1 MKTMPFALALILTF
15 LLAACSGRQAPDNDG
30 PAAAPSRD
38 EHAEG
43 ATRAAPEA
51 DDDDDDAKDHLDV
64 APDVQKRLGI
74 AVAPV
79 TSQPLAI
86 ALRATG
92 SVQPI
97 ESRLAHVRPLAQ
109 GRILEVLVK
118 IGDRVSRGQPLARF
132 DNVEAGTVAT
142 DRDRARAE
150 LARLRVQLGTATR
163 QVERAR
169 RLAEIGAASQREYEA
184 SLGEQQQIEAS
195 IHAQESVIAGLDVR
209 LRRFGTADA
218 PADAS
223 SVAEVSSPIAGV
235 LVRAAAAPG
244 DVVDATTELFT
255 VADISRLYVEARV
268 FEKDLGAVRKGQAA
282 TITVDAYP
290 DERLPGTVAAVGAAL
305 DPRTRSVPVR
315 VEVANTGDRLKLDM
329 FARIA
334 LATDATEQA
343 LAVPRDAVQ
352 VIEGRQVVFI
362 RSGDTE
368 FRVRPVAVGR
378 LSGRL
383 IEITEGLTAGDVV
396 VTTGAFKLKSAL
408 LAGTLGD
415 DDDDEAKEP
424 QR

>member
-1 MKTMPFALALILTF
+1 MNTTALSLALTLTL
-15 LLAACSGRQAPDNDG
+15 LLAACSGRPAPDNDG
-30 PAAAPSRD
+30 CTAAASPD
-38 EHAEG
+38 AQAEG
-43 ATRAAPEA
+43 ATQAAP
-51 DDDDDDAKDHLDV
+51 DDDDDAEAKDHVDI

-79 TSQPLAI
+79 TSQPLAV

-109 GRILEVLVK
+109 GRILDVLVK
-118 IGDRVSRGQPLARF
+118 VGDRVSRGQPLARF
-132 DNVEAGTVAT
+132 DNVEAGAVAT
-142 DRDRARAE
+142 ERDRARAE

-169 RLAEIGAASQREYEA
+169 RLAEIGAVPQREYEA
-184 SLGEQQQIEAS
+184 SLGEQQQLEAS
-195 IHAQESVIAGLDVR
+195 IRAQESAIAGLDLR

-218 PADAS
+218 AADAS
-223 SVAEVSSPIAGV
+223 SVATIPSPITGV

-255 VADISRLYVEARV
+255 VADISRLYVEAQV
-268 FEKDLGAVRKGQAA
+268 FEKDLGAVRKGQPA

-290 DERLPGTVAAVGAAL
+290 DDRLPGTVAVVGAAL
-305 DPRTRSVPVR
+305 DARTRTVPVR

-329 FARIA
+329 FARVA
-334 LATDATEQA
+334 LATEATDQA
-343 LAVPRDAVQ
+343 IAVPREAVQ
-352 VIEGRQVVFI
+352 NLDGRQVVFI

-368 FRVRPVAVGR
+368 FRVRHVAVGR

-383 IEITEGLTAGDVV
+383 IEITEGITTGDVV
-396 VTTGAFKLKSAL
+396 VTTGAFKLKSAM

-415 DDDDEAKEP
+415 DDDDAKEP
-424 QR
+424 QQ

>member
-1 MKTMPFALALILTF
+1 MKTMPLALTLILLF
-15 LLAACSGRQAPDNDG
+15 LLAACGGRQAPDNDG
-30 PAAAPSRD
+30 RTAAPSPD
-38 EHAEG
+38 AQAEG
-43 ATRAAPEA
+43 ATRAAPDD
-51 DDDDDDAKDHLDV
+51 DDDDDDAKDHLEV

-79 TSQPLAI
+79 ASQPLAI

-109 GRILEVLVK
+109 GRILDVLVK
-118 IGDRVSRGQPLARF
+118 VGDRVSRGQPLARF
-132 DNVEAGTVAT
+132 DNVEAGAVAT
-142 DRDRARAE
+142 ERDRARAE

-169 RLAEIGAASQREYEA
+169 RLAEIGAAPQREYEA

-195 IHAQESVIAGLDVR
+195 IHAQESAIAGLDVR

-218 PADAS
+218 AADAS
-223 SVAEVSSPIAGV
+223 SVAAISSPIAGV

-255 VADISRLYVEARV
+255 VADISRLYVEAQV

-290 DERLPGTVAAVGAAL
+290 DERLPGTVAVIGAAL

-315 VEVANTGDRLKLDM
+315 VELANAGDRLKLDM
-329 FARIA
+329 FARVA
-334 LATDATEQA
+334 LATEATEQA
-343 LAVPRDAVQ
+343 IAVPREAVQ
-352 VIEGRQVVFI
+352 LLEGRQVVFI
-362 RSGDTE
+362 RSGATE
-368 FRVRPVAVGR
+368 FRVRPVTVGR

-383 IEITEGLTAGDVV
+383 VEITEGLAAGDLV

-415 DDDDEAKEP
+415 DDDDEAKES

>member
-1 MKTMPFALALILTF
+1 MKTMPLALTLMLTV

-30 PAAAPSRD
+30 RTAAPPGAQ
-38 EHAEG
+38 AEG
-43 ATRAAPEA
+43 ATRAAPDD
-51 DDDDDDAKDHLDV
+51 DDDDDDAKDHVDV

-74 AVAPV
+74 TVASV
-79 TSQPLAI
+79 ASQPLAV

-109 GRILEVLVK
+109 GRILDVLVK
-118 IGDRVSRGQPLARF
+118 VGDRVSRGQPLARF
-132 DNVEAGTVAT
+132 DNVEAGAVAT
-142 DRDRARAE
+142 ERDRARAE

-169 RLAEIGAASQREYEA
+169 RLAEIGAAPQREYEA

-195 IHAQESVIAGLDVR
+195 IHAQESAIAGLDVR

-218 PADAS
+218 AADAS
-223 SVAEVSSPIAGV
+223 SVAAISSPIAGV

-255 VADISRLYVEARV
+255 VADISRLYVEAQV
-268 FEKDLGAVRKGQAA
+268 FEKDLGAIRKGQAA
-282 TITVDAYP
+282 TITVDAFP
-290 DERLPGTVAAVGAAL
+290 DERLPGTVAVVGAAL

-315 VEVANTGDRLKLDM
+315 VEVANAGDRLKLDM
-329 FARIA
+329 FARVA
-334 LATDATEQA
+334 LATEATEQA
-343 LAVPRDAVQ
+343 IAVPREAVQ
-352 VIEGRQVVFI
+352 LLEGRQVVFV
-362 RSGDTE
+362 RSGATE
-368 FRVRPVAVGR
+368 FLVQPVAVGR

-383 IEITEGLTAGDVV
+383 MEITEGLAAGDLV

>member
-1 MKTMPFALALILTF
+1 MNTTALSLALTLTL
-15 LLAACSGRQAPDNDG
+15 LLAACSGRPAPDNDG
-30 PAAAPSRD
+30 RTAAASPD
-38 EHAEG
+38 AQAEG
-43 ATRAAPEA
+43 ATQAAP
-51 DDDDDDAKDHLDV
+51 DDDDDAEAKDHVDI

-79 TSQPLAI
+79 TSQPLAV

-109 GRILEVLVK
+109 GRILDVLVK
-118 IGDRVSRGQPLARF
+118 VGDRVSRGQPLARF
-132 DNVEAGTVAT
+132 DNVEAGAVAT
-142 DRDRARAE
+142 ERDRARAE

-169 RLAEIGAASQREYEA
+169 RLAEIGAVPQREYEA
-184 SLGEQQQIEAS
+184 SLGEQQQLEAS
-195 IHAQESVIAGLDVR
+195 IRAQESAIAGLDLR

-218 PADAS
+218 AADAS
-223 SVAEVSSPIAGV
+223 SVATIPSPITGV

-255 VADISRLYVEARV
+255 VADISRLYVEAQV
-268 FEKDLGAVRKGQAA
+268 FEKDLGAVRKGQPA

-290 DERLPGTVAAVGAAL
+290 DDRLPGTVAVVGAAL
-305 DPRTRSVPVR
+305 DARTRTVPVR

-334 LATDATEQA
+334 LATEATEQA
-343 LAVPRDAVQ
+343 IAVPREAVQ
-352 VIEGRQVVFI
+352 NLDGRQVVFI

-368 FRVRPVAVGR
+368 FRVRHVAVGR

-383 IEITEGLTAGDVV
+383 IEITEGITTGDVV
-396 VTTGAFKLKSAL
+396 VTTGAFKLKSAM

-415 DDDDEAKEP
+415 DDDDAKEP
-424 QR
+424 QQ

>member
-1 MKTMPFALALILTF
+1 MKTMPLALALMLTV

-30 PAAAPSRD
+30 RTAAPPD
-38 EHAEG
+38 AQAEG
-43 ATRAAPEA
+43 ATRAVPDD
-51 DDDDDDAKDHLDV
+51 DDDDDDAKDHVDV

-74 AVAPV
+74 TVAPV
-79 TSQPLAI
+79 TSQPLAV

-109 GRILEVLVK
+109 GRILDVLVK
-118 IGDRVSRGQPLARF
+118 VGDRVSRGQPLARF
-132 DNVEAGTVAT
+132 DNVEAGAVAT
-142 DRDRARAE
+142 ERDRARAE

-169 RLAEIGAASQREYEA
+169 RLAEIGAAPQREYEA

-195 IHAQESVIAGLDVR
+195 IHAQESAIAGLDVR

-218 PADAS
+218 AADAS
-223 SVAEVSSPIAGV
+223 SVAAISSPIAGV

-255 VADISRLYVEARV
+255 VADISRLYVEAQV

-290 DERLPGTVAAVGAAL
+290 DERLPGTVAVVGAAL

-315 VEVANTGDRLKLDM
+315 VEVANAGDRLKLDM
-329 FARIA
+329 FARVA
-334 LATDATEQA
+334 LATEATEQA
-343 LAVPRDAVQ
+343 IAVPREAVQ
-352 VIEGRQVVFI
+352 LLEGRQVVFV
-362 RSGDTE
+362 RSGATE
-368 FRVRPVAVGR
+368 FLVRPVAVGR

-383 IEITEGLTAGDVV
+383 MEITEGLAAGDLV

-415 DDDDEAKEP
+415 DDDDDEAKEP

>member
-1 MKTMPFALALILTF
+1 MKTMPLALALMLTV

-30 PAAAPSRD
+30 RTAAPRD
-38 EHAEG
+38 AQAEG
-43 ATRAAPEA
+43 ATRAAPDD
-51 DDDDDDAKDHLDV
+51 DDDDDDAKDHVDV

-74 AVAPV
+74 TVAPV
-79 TSQPLAI
+79 ASQPLAV

-109 GRILEVLVK
+109 GRILDVLVK
-118 IGDRVSRGQPLARF
+118 VGDRVSREQPLARF
-132 DNVEAGTVAT
+132 DNVEAGAVAT
-142 DRDRARAE
+142 ERDRARAE

-169 RLAEIGAASQREYEA
+169 RLAEIGAAPQREYEA
-184 SLGEQQQIEAS
+184 SLGQQQQIEAS
-195 IHAQESVIAGLDVR
+195 IHAQESAIAGLDVR

-218 PADAS
+218 AADAS
-223 SVAEVSSPIAGV
+223 SVAAISSPIAGV

-255 VADISRLYVEARV
+255 VADISRLYVEAQV

-290 DERLPGTVAAVGAAL
+290 DERLPGTVAVVGAAL

-315 VEVANTGDRLKLDM
+315 VEVANAGDRLKLDM
-329 FARIA
+329 FARVA
-334 LATDATEQA
+334 LATEATEQA
-343 LAVPRDAVQ
+343 IAVPREAVQ
-352 VIEGRQVVFI
+352 LLEGRQVVFV
-362 RSGDTE
+362 RSGATE

-383 IEITEGLTAGDVV
+383 MEITEGLAAGDLV

>member
-1 MKTMPFALALILTF
+1 MKTMPLALTLILLF
-15 LLAACSGRQAPDNDG
+15 LLAACGGRQAPDNDG
-30 PAAAPSRD
+30 RTAAASPD
-38 EHAEG
+38 AQAEG
-43 ATRAAPEA
+43 ATRAAP
-51 DDDDDDAKDHLDV
+51 DDDHDDHAKDHLEV

-74 AVAPV
+74 TVAPV
-79 TSQPLAI
+79 ATQPLAV

-97 ESRLAHVRPLAQ
+97 ESRLAHVRPLAH
-109 GRILEVLVK
+109 GRILDVLVK
-118 IGDRVSRGQPLARF
+118 VGDRVSRGQPLARF
-132 DNVEAGTVAT
+132 DNVEAGAVAT
-142 DRDRARAE
+142 ERDRARAE

-169 RLAEIGAASQREYEA
+169 RLAEIGAAPQREYEA

-195 IHAQESVIAGLDVR
+195 IHAQESAIAGLDVR

-218 PADAS
+218 AADAS
-223 SVAEVSSPIAGV
+223 SVAAISSPIAGV

-255 VADISRLYVEARV
+255 VADISRLYVEAQV

-290 DERLPGTVAAVGAAL
+290 DERLPGTVAVVGAAL

-315 VEVANTGDRLKLDM
+315 VEVANAGDRLKLDM
-329 FARIA
+329 FARVA
-334 LATDATEQA
+334 LATEATEQA
-343 LAVPRDAVQ
+343 IAVPREAVQ
-352 VIEGRQVVFI
+352 LLEGRQVVFV
-362 RSGDTE
+362 RSGATE

-383 IEITEGLTAGDVV
+383 MEITEGLAAGDLV

>member
-1 MKTMPFALALILTF
+1 MKTMPLALTLILLF
-15 LLAACSGRQAPDNDG
+15 LLAACGGRQAPDNDG
-30 PAAAPSRD
+30 RTAAASPD
-38 EHAEG
+38 AQAEG
-43 ATRAAPEA
+43 ATRAAPDD
-51 DDDDDDAKDHLDV
+51 DDDDDDAKDHLEV

-79 TSQPLAI
+79 ASQPLAI

-109 GRILEVLVK
+109 GRILDVLVK
-118 IGDRVSRGQPLARF
+118 VGDRVSRGQPLARF
-132 DNVEAGTVAT
+132 DNVEAGAVAT
-142 DRDRARAE
+142 ERDRARAE

-169 RLAEIGAASQREYEA
+169 RLAEIGAAPQREYEA
-184 SLGEQQQIEAS
+184 SLGERQQLEAS
-195 IHAQESVIAGLDVR
+195 IHAQESAIAGLDVR

-218 PADAS
+218 AADAS
-223 SVAEVSSPIAGV
+223 SVAAISSPIAGV

-255 VADISRLYVEARV
+255 VADISRLYVEAQV

-290 DERLPGTVAAVGAAL
+290 DERLPGTVAVIGAAL

-315 VEVANTGDRLKLDM
+315 VEVANAGDRLKLDM
-329 FARIA
+329 FARVA
-334 LATDATEQA
+334 LATEATEQA
-343 LAVPRDAVQ
+343 IAVPREAVQ
-352 VIEGRQVVFI
+352 LLEGRQVVFI
-362 RSGDTE
+362 RSGATE
-368 FRVRPVAVGR
+368 FRVRPVTVGR

-383 IEITEGLTAGDVV
+383 VEITEGLAAGDLV

-415 DDDDEAKEP
+415 DDDDEAKES

>member
-1 MKTMPFALALILTF
+1 MKTMPLALALMLTV
-15 LLAACSGRQAPDNDG
+15 LLAACGGRQAPDNDG
-30 PAAAPSRD
+30 RTAATPDAQ
-38 EHAEG
+38 AEG
-43 ATRAAPEA
+43 STRAAPDD
-51 DDDDDDAKDHLDV
+51 DDDDDDAKDHVDV

-74 AVAPV
+74 TVAPV
-79 TSQPLAI
+79 ASQPLAV

-109 GRILEVLVK
+109 GRILDVLVK
-118 IGDRVSRGQPLARF
+118 VGDRVSRGQPLARF
-132 DNVEAGTVAT
+132 DNVEAGAVAT
-142 DRDRARAE
+142 ERDRARAE

-163 QVERAR
+163 QVERAG
-169 RLAEIGAASQREYEA
+169 RLAEIGAAPQREYEA

-195 IHAQESVIAGLDVR
+195 IHAQESAIAGLDVR

-218 PADAS
+218 AADAS
-223 SVAEVSSPIAGV
+223 SVAAISSPIAGV

-244 DVVDATTELFT
+244 DVVDASTELFT
-255 VADISRLYVEARV
+255 VADISRLYVEAQV

-290 DERLPGTVAAVGAAL
+290 DERLPGTVAVVGAAL

-315 VEVANTGDRLKLDM
+315 VEVANAGDRLKLDM
-329 FARIA
+329 FARVA
-334 LATDATEQA
+334 LATEATEQA
-343 LAVPRDAVQ
+343 IAVPREAVQ
-352 VIEGRQVVFI
+352 LLEGRQVVFV
-362 RSGDTE
+362 RSGATE
-368 FRVRPVAVGR
+368 FRVRQVAVGR

-383 IEITEGLTAGDVV
+383 MEITEGLAAGDLV

>member
-1 MKTMPFALALILTF
+1 MNTVAMALALTLTL

-30 PAAAPSRD
+30 RTAAASSD
-38 EHAEG
+38 AQAEG
-43 ATRAAPEA
+43 ATPVAPA
-51 DDDDDDAKDHLDV
+51 DDDDEAKDHVDV
-64 APDVQKRLGI
+64 GPDVQTRLGI

-79 TSQPLAI
+79 TSQPLAV
-86 ALRATG
+86 ALRVTG

-118 IGDRVSRGQPLARF
+118 VGDRVSRGQPLARF
-132 DNVEAGTVAT
+132 DNVEAGAVAT
-142 DRDRARAE
+142 ERERARAE

-169 RLAEIGAASQREYEA
+169 RLAEIGAVPQREYEA
-184 SLGEQQQIEAS
+184 SLGEQQQLEAS
-195 IHAQESVIAGLDVR
+195 IRAQESAIAGLDLR
-209 LRRFGTADA
+209 LRRFGTADSA
-218 PADAS
+218 ADAS
-223 SVAEVSSPIAGV
+223 SVAAIPSPIAGV

-255 VADISRLYVEARV
+255 VADISRLYVEAQV
-268 FEKDLGAVRKGQAA
+268 FEKDLGAVRKGQPA

-290 DERLPGTVAAVGAAL
+290 DDRLPGTVAVVGAAL
-305 DPRTRSVPVR
+305 NPRTRSVPVR
-315 VEVANTGDRLKLDM
+315 VEVANAGDRLKLDM

-334 LATDATEQA
+334 LATEATEQA
-343 LAVPRDAVQ
+343 IAVPREAVQ
-352 VIEGRQVVFI
+352 NLDGRQVVFI

-368 FRVRPVAVGR
+368 FRVRHVAVGR

-383 IEITEGLTAGDVV
+383 IEITEGLTPGDVV
-396 VTTGAFKLKSAL
+396 VTTGAFKLKSAM

-415 DDDDEAKEP
+415 HDDDAKEP
-424 QR
+424 QQ